1 MKEKRMT
8 YWLFVLPVII
18 PYVIFFLIPI
28 LMSLFYSMLDWNGI
42 SKTGEFV
49 GLKNYLELL
58 SDKNYLNSIWFS
70 IKFVFCSVILSNV
83 LALLLALWVNKKRVS
98 SNIMRTSFF
107 MPNVICSIVV
117 GFLWIFIFNQV
128 SASVFDA
135 TGIGI
140 FGISWLSDPTYAF
153 VSILLV
159 SVWQGAGYYMVIY
172 LSGLNSIN
180 TTYMEAASIDGAS
193 PFQRFFRITL
203 PLLMPSVTVNLF
215 MATANAFKLFDLNL
229 ALTKGGPGR
238 ATTAMALDVYTETFT
253 NNRMGYGSAKAIILF
268 LIVMVITLLQTRYTK
283 SREVEV

>member
-1 MKEKRMT
+1 MKEKRTT
-8 YWLFVLPVII
+8 YWLFTLPVLI

-28 LMSLFYSMLDWNGI
+28 LMSLYYSMLDWNGI
-42 SKTGEFV
+42 SKAGEFV
-49 GLKNYLELL
+49 GLKNYMELFH
-58 SDKNYLNSIWFS
+58 DKNYLNSLWFS
-70 IKFVFCSVILSNV
+70 IKFALCSVVLSNAI
-83 LALLLALWVNKKRVS
+83 ALLLALWVNKKRVT

-128 SASVFDA
+128 STSLYSA
-135 TGIGI
+135 TGIEI

-159 SVWQGAGYYMVIY
+159 SIWQGAGYYMVIY
-172 LSGLNSIN
+172 ISGLNSVDA
-180 TTYMEAASIDGAS
+180 TYMEAAAIDGAGRIQQ
-193 PFQRFFRITL
+193 FIHITL
-203 PLLMPSVTVNLF
+203 PLLMPSITVNLF

-268 LIVMVITLLQTRYTK
+268 LVVMVITLIQTSYTK
-283 SREVEV
+283 RKEVEA